1 MPFTFTMPKLSPT
14 MTSGSIAKWHKKAG
28 DHVAAGELLIEIS
41 TDKATVEH
49 NALDEGYLRKILAKE
64 GEEVAV
70 NQPLAIF
77 SETKDESIAS
87 YTPEAVKDVS
97 PMPTA
102 GQKNTVQA
110 AAAAQ
115 ANPSQTSATV
125 AHPPQFVPP
134 PQPAWEA
141 SSRQTSGR
149 GRVAASPLARKLA
162 QEQGLDLSS
171 VRGSGPGQRVM
182 SRDLV
187 DAQPVGASTLGRPES
202 PIHAPGSYEEVPLT
216 QMRKVIARRLQE
228 SKSSIPHFYLRH
240 SVNAEGIVAA
250 RRQLETTGIKIT
262 YNDFVVRACALA
274 LRAYPEVNSGF
285 NPESNAAIRYRTV
298 DISVAVSI
306 ADGLMTPIVRHADFK
321 PITEISGEIRSLAQ
335 RAKEGKLKPE
345 EYVGGSFTVSN
356 MGMYGI
362 DDFVAVINPPQ
373 VAILA
378 VGAIQDVPVVRQG
391 AVVPGKQMVLV
402 LSSDHRVIDGALA
415 AQFIRKVSH
424 YLENTSLLLI

>member
-87 YTPEAVKDVS
+87 YTPEAVQDVS
-97 PMPTA
+97 PTPTA
-102 GQKNTVQA
+102 GRKSTVQA
-110 AAAAQ
+110 AAAVQ
-115 ANPSQTSATV
+115 ANQAPAPARAV
-125 AHPPQFVPP
+125 LPPQFVPP
-134 PQPAWEA
+134 PRLAWEA
-141 SSRQTSGR
+141 PSKQASDR

-182 SRDLV
+182 SRDLSN
-187 DAQPVGASTLGRPES
+187 AQPLGASALGQRELPT
-202 PIHAPGSYEEVPLT
+202 HAPGSYEEVPLT

-228 SKSSIPHFYLRH
+228 SKSTIPHFYLRH
-240 SVNAEGIVAA
+240 SVDAEGIIAA
-250 RRQLETTGIKIT
+250 RRQLETAGIKIT

-285 NPESNAAIRYRTV
+285 NPDSNAAIRYRTV

-306 ADGLMTPIVRHADFK
+306 AEGLITPIVRHADFK

-335 RAKEGKLKPE
+335 RAKEGELKPE

-373 VAILA
+373 AAILA
-378 VGAIQDVPVVRQG
+378 VGAIQNVPVVRQG
-391 AVVPGKQMVLV
+391 SLVPGKQMVLV

-415 AQFIRKVSH
+415 AQFMRKVSH